1 MTLDFLRLARVLG
14 ERVVTLDNYKQNF
27 FCQNISAYFLSKST
41 LDLVFDCLKMA
52 LRG

>member
-27 FCQNISAYFLSKST
+27 FARTFLLIFCQKALLILFLI
-41 LDLVFDCLKMA
+41 V
-52 LRG
+52 